1 MSEQAPGASDLDQAI
16 AHHQQ
21 GDLTAAAAGYQRVLE
36 ANPNQP
42 DAWHLLGV
50 LSHQLGDSE
59 TALQRIRKS
68 LEIDPRQPGAHNN
81 LGNILAALGR
91 ADEALA
97 SYDAA
102 IAVQPGYAQAHHN
115 RGNVLADLRRS
126 GEAIRSYQQA
136 LTIQPDDETA
146 RRALAALYEEAE
158 RWEDACQ
165 QYRRL
170 VEHQPASKYGYLR
183 LGQVLRKLNRLDE
196 ACGIYRQWL
205 SLEPNDA
212 LAQHFLAACGE
223 GPPPPRATDEYVRAA
238 FARAANDFD
247 GRLAELDYRV
257 PGLIQEAV
265 RDLRGPEATVL
276 WDVAD
281 LGCGTGLC
289 APGLRSIAGR
299 LVGVDLSPEM
309 LAKARGK
316 NLYDEL
322 VEGEL
327 TAFLLQ
333 RPAAF
338 DLLVSGD
345 TLIYLGQLE
354 PLFGAAAQA
363 LRQGGALIVTVERQ
377 TDEGSSADF
386 ALNRHGRYVHR
397 VDYVLRTLSKAGFDV
412 STSREEVLRSEA
424 SVPVPG
430 LLVVAKKG

>member
-1 MSEQAPGASDLDQAI
+1 MAEQAPGASELEQAI
-16 AHHQQ
+16 AHHRQ
-21 GDLTAAAAGYQRVLE
+21 GDLTAAEAGYRRVLE
-36 ANPNQP
+36 ANPHQP
-42 DAWHLLGV
+42 DAWHLQGV
-50 LSHQLGDSE
+50 LSHQMGDSE
-59 TALQRIRKS
+59 TALQWIRKS

-115 RGNVLADLRRS
+115 RGNVLADLRRTS
-126 GEAIRSYQQA
+126 EAIGSYQQV

-146 RRALAALYEEAE
+146 RRALAAMYEKTE

-165 QYRRL
+165 QYRWL
-170 VEHQPASKYGYLR
+170 VEHQPRSKYGYLR
-183 LGQVLRKLNRLDE
+183 LGQALRKLNRLDE
-196 ACGIYRQWL
+196 AREVYRQWL
-205 SLEPNDA
+205 EVEPGDA
-212 LAQHFLAACGE
+212 LARHFLAACGE
-223 GPPPPRATDEYVRAA
+223 GPPPARATDEYVRAA
-238 FARAANDFD
+238 FARAADEFD
-247 GRLAELDYRV
+247 DRLAELSYRV

-265 RDLRGPEATVL
+265 RELRGPEATAL

-289 APGLRSIAGR
+289 APGLRPIAGR
-299 LVGVDLSPEM
+299 LVGMDLSPEM

-316 NLYDEL
+316 ELYDEL

-327 TAFLLQ
+327 TEFLQQ

-363 LRQGGALIVTVERQ
+363 LRQGGALIVTVERK
-377 TDEGSSADF
+377 TDVGSSADF
-386 ALNRHGRYVHR
+386 VLNRHGRYAHR
-397 VDYVLRTLSKAGFDV
+397 ADYVLRVLSAAGFDV
-412 STSREEVLRSEA
+412 LTSREEVLRLEA
-424 SVPVPG
+424 DVPVPG
-430 LLVVAKKG
+430 LLVVAKKR